1 MFIAP
6 ESEVRTLSRK
16 EDLAMRT
23 TARVFPVA
31 LAVLGSLVCVP
42 PLLAQNAE
50 VDAVKRVI
58 RAETE
63 SYYRHDADAWKAT
76 WIQDSTAIRTGVESG
91 GFAVDLGWDKFGPQT
106 VDALKK
112 DPTPQVIDL
121 QTSHFAVRTD
131 GGLAWAEYN
140 QRITSPTDSVPYV
153 SREQRTL
160 IKRNGEW
167 KILSAGTFDSTN
179 YGTFPRA
186 VEYRLS
192 SLALALSEA
201 KNHRDALE
209 ILKFSAQL
217 YPSSTRGYRLLG
229 DAYAAMGDT
238 THAVQSYEKSLVVN
252 PKNDLSRAAL
262 AKLREGKS
270 P

>member
-1 MFIAP
+1 MRI
-6 ESEVRTLSRK
+6 TLRGCP
-16 EDLAMRT
+16 
-23 TARVFPVA
+23 TAV
-31 LAVLGSLVCVP
+31 AVLISLGSAS
-42 PLLAQNAE
+42 PLLAQNIE
-50 VDAVKRVI
+50 VDAVKHVI

-76 WIQDSTAIRTGVESG
+76 WIQDSTAIRTGVDVA
-91 GFAVDLGWDKFGPQT
+91 GFEVLLGWDKFGPQT

-112 DPTPQVIDL
+112 DPTPQVINL

-131 GGLAWAEYN
+131 GGLAWAEYD
-140 QRITSPTDSVPYV
+140 QRITSPNDSVPYV

-186 VEYRLS
+186 VEVRLTS
-192 SLALALSEA
+192 VALALAEA
-201 KNHRDALE
+201 NKHQDALE
-209 ILKFSAQL
+209 ILKFSTQR
-217 YPSSTRGYRLLG
+217 YPGSTRAYRLLG
-229 DAYAAMGDT
+229 NEYAAVGDT
-238 THAVQSYEKSLVVN
+238 THAVESYEKSLALN
-252 PKNDLSRAAL
+252 PKNELTQAAL
-262 AKLREGKS
+262 AKLRGGKS